1 MSEKKW
7 IIIRSMLM
15 LMHVKFRQ
23 GSHSVQDII
32 FHFFKAF
39 YVTIIS
45 NI

>member
-1 MSEKKW
+1 MGGKKW

-39 YVTIIS
+39 YMTNFS